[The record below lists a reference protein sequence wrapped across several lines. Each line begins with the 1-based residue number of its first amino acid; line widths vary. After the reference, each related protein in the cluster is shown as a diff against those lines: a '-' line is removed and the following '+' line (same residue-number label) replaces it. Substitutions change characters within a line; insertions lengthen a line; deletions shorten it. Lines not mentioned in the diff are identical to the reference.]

1 VLGVI
6 VAFLALGLMNVAVV
20 PPLLPRDESA
30 HVSYALKVAHGE
42 LPRLDDPT
50 VRGYPHM
57 RTKLPIFTANH
68 PPLLYAIVAVPLEL
82 GIHLHRPILGLR
94 LARFTSMMFAVATIL
109 GAALLAA
116 LVVPRRED
124 VPVIAAAVV
133 ALTPIVPHTTALVY
147 NDAIGMAGS
156 TWLLV
161 TGMLIFRRGA
171 TRRRV
176 LLLMAAAAFAAL
188 ARSSSLFALLPA
200 IALAGFGVRRWRP
213 ALAIGALTAGAAAL
227 AGGWFYLRNKHL
239 YGSYLGNGF
248 LARPSGKAFVKRPYL
263 DVVVDVRIW
272 RYMAGRLWDGFA
284 FSSRLSPWS
293 GWWGTVVEVPAL
305 VGLGIGGWRAIARRA
320 RPSTDTL
327 IMCGALALFS
337 ATVLASVVGFVS
349 IGGNAFARYWFPL
362 LPVIG
367 IVIGLGYGYLPR
379 AFSAFALVV
388 TAVANVLLIHRFVI
402 ANSGVPSNTFG
413 TAEAQALREAGLRGS
428 YLLLLLLLL
437 ALAAGI
443 GMAIGSLW
451 GRGYPVG
458 TAESRATSAA

>member
-1 VLGVI
+1 VI
-6 VAFLALGLMNVAVV
+6 GILVAFLALGLANVLVV

-30 HVSYALKVAHGE
+30 HVSYALTVGRGE
-42 LPRLDDPT
+42 LPKLDDPT
-50 VRGYPHM
+50 VRGFPHM

-68 PPLLYAIVAVPLEL
+68 PPLLYAILAVPLEA
-82 GIHLHRPILGLR
+82 GVHTGHQILGLR
-94 LARFTSMMFAVATIL
+94 VARVTSMLFAVATVL
-109 GAALLAA
+109 GAAVLAA
-116 LVVPRRED
+116 LVLPGRED

-147 NDAIGMAGS
+147 NDAIGMCAS

-161 TGMLIFRRGA
+161 AGMLILRRGA

-176 LLLMAAAAFAAL
+176 LLLVGAAAFAAL

-213 ALAIGALTAGAAAL
+213 ALEIAALTAGAAIV

-239 YGSYLGNGF
+239 YGSFTGNGF
-248 LARPSGKAFVKRPYL
+248 LPRPNGKPNVTRSPFGVL
-263 DVVVDVRIW
+263 VDLHIW

-284 FSSRLSPWS
+284 SSSNLPSWS
-293 GWWGTVVEVPAL
+293 GWWGTMVEVPAL
-305 VGLGIGGWRAIARRA
+305 AGLAIGGWRAVARRA
-320 RPSTDTL
+320 RPSRDTVVVW
-327 IMCGALALFS
+327 GALALF
-337 ATVLASVVGFVS
+337 ALTVMASVAQFVA
-349 IGGNAFARYWFPL
+349 IGGNPFARYWFPL

-367 IVIGLGYGYLPR
+367 ILIGIGYGYLPR
-379 AFSAFALVV
+379 AFSAAALTV
-388 TAVANVLLIHRFVI
+388 TAVANVALVHRFVI
-402 ANSGVPSNTFG
+402 ANSGVESNAWL

-428 YLLLLLLLL
+428 SALVLVLLL

-443 GMAIGSLW
+443 ALAIGALW
-451 GRGYPVG
+451 DRRYPVG